1 MPMMRI
7 GPFMCAGP
15 AYHRHGHQAGG
26 VPIMARDGSPMI
38 RRRTLLAGLAT
49 ALAVPSVVRAQRPA
63 RPPRL
68 GVLLFT
74 DPGSDPNTRA
84 LREALRDLGY
94 LEGQNLVV
102 EYRYAE
108 GQAERLRDLAAE
120 LVATKPDVLFALGGD
135 VASFVKAATSTIPIV
150 VSTSADPVRSGLV
163 ATLAAPGGN
172 VTGVTFLTSELA
184 GKRLQLLKQTAPRV
198 GRVAVVWSPDHLDD
212 EMSQTQH
219 AARALGVHVL
229 SSEVRAPADLDGA
242 LQGVLTAG
250 ADGIMVVPSRLTVRV
265 RNPIVDFATR
275 HKLPLAGGWGLWAES
290 GGLMSYGPDLNVM
303 VRRAAGYVDRILK
316 GAKPAALPVEQPT
329 TFEFV
334 LNLKTAK
341 ALGLS
346 ISQALV
352 LQADRV
358 IQ

>member
-1 MPMMRI
+1 
-7 GPFMCAGP
+7 
-15 AYHRHGHQAGG
+15 
-26 VPIMARDGSPMI
+26 MI
-38 RRRTLLAGLAT
+38 QRRTVVAGLAIV
-49 ALAVPSVVRAQRPA
+49 LAMPSVGRAQRPA

-74 DPGSDPNTRA
+74 DPGTDPNTRA

-94 LEGQNLVV
+94 IEGQTLVID
-102 EYRYAE
+102 YRYAE
-108 GQAERLRDLAAE
+108 GRPERLRDLATE

-135 VASFVKAATSTIPIV
+135 VASFVKAATTTIPIV
-150 VSTSADPVRSGLV
+150 VSTSADPVHSGLV

-172 VTGVTFLTSELA
+172 VTGVTFLTSEIA

-198 GRVAVVWSPDHLDD
+198 ARVAVVWSPDHHDD
-212 EMSQTQH
+212 EITQTQH

-229 SSEVRAPADLDGA
+229 STDVRAPADLDGA
-242 LQGVLTAG
+242 LQGALTAG
-250 ADGIMVVPSRLTVRV
+250 ADGIMVVPSRLTIRL
-265 RNPIVDFATR
+265 RTPIVDFATR

-290 GGLMSYGPDLNVM
+290 GALLSYGPDVNGM

-329 TFEFV
+329 SFEFV

-341 ALGLS
+341 VLGLS
-346 ISQALV
+346 IPQALV